1 MGRPFMPRRY
11 GRIEDVD
18 EMISLPDGAALE
30 LSATEDGYVAA
41 IICRKSD
48 GSTGWKALPP
58 GGEADT
64 WTSVRLDGD
73 VVIAN
78 SWSCWRVHL
87 NPVTGAET
95 GRHFTK

>member
-1 MGRPFMPRRY
+1 M
-11 GRIEDVD
+11 D
-18 EMISLPDGAALE
+18 EVISLPDGATLE
-30 LSATEDGYVAA
+30 LSATKDGYVAA
-41 IICRKSD
+41 IIGRKPD

-58 GGEADT
+58 AGEADT

-73 VVIAN
+73 EVIAS
-78 SWSCWRVHL
+78 SWSGWRVHL